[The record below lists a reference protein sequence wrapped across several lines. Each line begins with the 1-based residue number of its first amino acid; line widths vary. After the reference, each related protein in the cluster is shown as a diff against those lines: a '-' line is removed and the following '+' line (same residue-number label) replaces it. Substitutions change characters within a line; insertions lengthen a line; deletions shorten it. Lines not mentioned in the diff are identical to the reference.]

1 MRIQNFDIYFDVDP
15 DPDPS
20 FQSKAQTLEEMLK
33 QAHIPYI
40 FACKLMRIW
49 FRSILSLWCG
59 YGFLFDA
66 DADPDVDLG
75 Y

>member
-49 FRSILSLWCG
+49 FRSILSL
-59 YGFLFDA
+59 
-66 DADPDVDLG
+66 
-75 Y
+75 